1 VDDRATSSQL
11 SFKFSLKM
19 ALCHVARSMQRL
31 LCPNECDWDRNQK
44 TPVAFAGVADV
55 ALTAGV
61 LYGRTQQMKGKL

>member
-1 VDDRATSSQL
+1 
-11 SFKFSLKM
+11 
-19 ALCHVARSMQRL
+19 MQRL